1 MEETHVLY
9 HIDYMFLNGFK
20 FCAGKEIVIFQ
31 DSDAFVM
38 IDKVV
43 NDYQQQN
50 DLVGDARLRSQLSKL
65 FYII

>member
-1 MEETHVLY
+1 MF
-9 HIDYMFLNGFK
+9 YMFLYDFQ

-50 DLVGDARLRSQLSKL
+50 DLVGDARL
-65 FYII
+65 